1 MATDKLRL
9 SLDELRQQLKL
20 LDSGDRQARSRIEGL
35 IYDLETQL
43 EDTESTERFQSVQQ
57 KLPDLVA
64 QFEVEHPRITSIL
77 DQIMTT
83 LSNMGI

>member
-9 SLDELRQQLKL
+9 SLDELREQLKL
-20 LDSGDRQARSRIEGL
+20 LDRGDSQARARIEGL
-35 IYDLETQL
+35 IADLET
-43 EDTESTERFQSVQQ
+43 EIADTDSSERFQAVSQ
-57 KLPDLVA
+57 KLPDLVT